1 MLFSMNAAIQVGI
14 ILSSGGWVATACS
27 TAVWALA
34 WFCAIGIKIGSR
46 TGAAWLGLAK
56 L

>member
-1 MLFSMNAAIQVGI
+1 MLLPMNAAIQVDI
-14 ILSSGGWVATACS
+14 ILSSKGWVATACS

-34 WFCAIGIKIGSR
+34 WFCAIGTKIGSR
-46 TGAAWLGLAK
+46 TGVAWLGLAK